1 MVKLESLENPS
12 VVPVMIN
19 CKNDKNNLINS
30 SIPHVFQENATF
42 ILDLDNLPN
51 QRAMFTDE
59 NGIWTMKGSLSN
71 CTLLKRRQTV
81 K

>member
-1 MVKLESLENPS
+1 
-12 VVPVMIN
+12 MIN
-19 CKNDKNNLINS
+19 CRNDKNNLIS
-30 SIPHVFQENATF
+30 SIIPHVIQENATL

-51 QRAMFTDE
+51 QKDMFTDE

-71 CTLLKRRQTV
+71 CTLLTRRPTV

>member
-12 VVPVMIN
+12 VVSVMIN
-19 CKNDKNNLINS
+19 CRNDKNNPISS
-30 SIPHVFQENATF
+30 SIPHVIQETATF

-51 QRAMFTDE
+51 QKDMFTDE

-71 CTLLKRRQTV
+71 CTYLKGD
-81 K
+81 KW

>member
-12 VVPVMIN
+12 VVSVIIN
-19 CKNDKNNLINS
+19 CRNDKNNPISS
-30 SIPHVFQENATF
+30 SIPHVIQENATV

-51 QRAMFTDE
+51 QKDMFTDE

-71 CTLLKRRQTV
+71 CTYLKRRQMV
-81 K
+81 N

>member
-1 MVKLESLENPS
+1 MVL
-12 VVPVMIN
+12 PVMIN
-19 CKNDKNNLINS
+19 CRNDKNNLIS
-30 SIPHVFQENATF
+30 SIIPHVIQENATF

-51 QRAMFTDE
+51 QKDMFTDE

-71 CTLLKRRQTV
+71 CTLLTRRQTV